1 MSLPA
6 NLTTNE
12 VKNSAGTEEE
22 FLQFSTDARTRIL
35 AKSGEVYAQP
45 HRITISHQESGTGTA
60 KRRRSVIRVDKT
72 ITGQVD
78 TTKMVRISN
87 YDVLDLPVGNL
98 TSSTEVK
105 NVVANLM
112 SFKASIGASTTILY
126 DCTGYGADALVN
138 GTL

>member
-22 FLQFSTDARTRIL
+22 FLQFSTDARVRIF
-35 AKSGEVYAQP
+35 AKSGESYAAP
-45 HRITISHQESGTGTA
+45 HRVTFSHQETGTGST
-60 KRRRSVIRVDKT
+60 KRRRSVVRVDKT
-72 ITGQVD
+72 LAGQID
-78 TTKMVRISN
+78 ASKTIKISA
-87 YDVLDLPVGNL
+87 YTVLDLPVGNL
-98 TSSTEVK
+98 SSSTEPK

-112 SFKASIGASTTILY
+112 SVLASQGVSTTILY
-126 DCTGYGADALVN
+126 DCTGYGADALIN